1 MNNKKQNKKSRKT
14 IIAFLLMLSLV
25 LTSGTFAYWAS
36 YVEGTETSATGTLEI
51 GSGDIAETTFNL
63 KNTENSGGLLVPAN
77 QLDNSN
83 EGAVDSID
91 LTFDIAWNEDEK
103 VSQLDGTY
111 SVGEVEIDHNVLIV
125 VNGEKLDQ
133 EKYANI
139 YDLVNVE
146 YSEKNASEMILGN
159 GSETFAFQLTLDEPA
174 DQEEYNLI
182 ANAKIAVE
190 FFYGIDTESIQ
201 TYDINAR

>member
-36 YVEGTETSATGTLEI
+36 YVEGTETSATGTLQI
-51 GSGDIAETTFNL
+51 GSGDIAETRFELEDTY
-63 KNTENSGGLLVPAN
+63 ESGGLLVPAN